1 MISSMSKTKPPEV
14 SQTSGGFCS
23 ILCKAAYTFR
33 LLLPV
38 VSAQPFANVIANY
51 TCYDRNKKCNDNFLH
66 EAHLLSAGGSTATT
80 AYRIHK

>member
-1 MISSMSKTKPPEV
+1 MISSTSKTNPPAV
-14 SQTSGGFCS
+14 CDTSGGFCS

-51 TCYDRNKKCNDNFLH
+51 TCCDGNKKCNDDVLIEWLNEGAKELQKKIKT
-66 EAHLLSAGGSTATT
+66 AG
-80 AYRIHK
+80 I